1 MQNSIRQPTLRL
13 TASVA
18 SDDLVFVV
26 AANANFM
33 CMQLYAFDLVSNE
46 YVNTGSLV
54 DAGPVLWG
62 DYAE

>member
-1 MQNSIRQPTLRL
+1 LRL

-33 CMQLYAFDLVSNE
+33 CMQLYAFDFPSQE
-46 YVNTGSLV
+46 YINTGSLV
-54 DAGPVLWG
+54 DSGPVLWG
-62 DYAE
+62 NYAE